1 MVSGEDCPVLSRGPA
16 RKRPRPLEEAVE
28 TGDGVALKFSD
39 SFASDNQN
47 LVLLQVPESLLNEI
61 GEDADRGLVKL
72 IGGEDEDA
80 VLVTGG
86 QTFKL
91 TKAET
96 SNTLLL
102 VPPEGTTANT
112 GGGGNGAGESGGG
125 CARKGDGGCGTMGE
139 GGFEA
144 VAAVG
149 FQFELSKKTPSLEQI
164 RVILEA
170 CLYRG
175 EAEEAATDRGRLE
188 ALTLAELQ
196 TRVQFSRR
204 ELLQGLQEL
213 DALEIDGRWRMVD
226 PALMERTADALL
238 AAVVEEDMPLDKV

>member
-1 MVSGEDCPVLSRGPA
+1 SRPA

-61 GEDADRGLVKL
+61 GKDADKGLVKL

-102 VPPEGTTANT
+102 VPPEGTTAST
-112 GGGGNGAGESGGG
+112 GGGGGNGAGESSDG
-125 CARKGDGGCGTMGE
+125 CTGKG
-139 GGFEA
+139 
-144 VAAVG
+144 
-149 FQFELSKKTPSLEQI
+149 
-164 RVILEA
+164 
-170 CLYRG
+170 
-175 EAEEAATDRGRLE
+175 
-188 ALTLAELQ
+188 
-196 TRVQFSRR
+196 
-204 ELLQGLQEL
+204 
-213 DALEIDGRWRMVD
+213 
-226 PALMERTADALL
+226 
-238 AAVVEEDMPLDKV
+238 